1 MVVALLAPVIGVWVD
16 APRRRRRTLGFL
28 TAGLV
33 LLTSGMSL
41 IRDDLSYLWAGLVL
55 LALAAAF
62 SDLASVPYNAMLRQ
76 LATPETSGRISGFGW
91 GAGYVG
97 SMVLL
102 LVVYVGFIA
111 GHGPTTGLLN
121 IPTADGQ
128 NVRAAMLMTAA
139 WMAVVRAACAHRAA
153 PGARS
158 RRREPG
164 EDRPARRLPQAVVGH
179 RREWRRDRN
188 VVYYLLASAVFR
200 DGLMG
205 VFTFGGVLAATVYG
219 LSQADVLLFGVTAN
233 VVAAVGAIVGGLLDD
248 RIGSKAVILGSLA
261 SMIVLGATLMTLS
274 GATAFWVLGLLL
286 CLFVGPT
293 NSSARTLLLRMTAHG
308 KEGVVF
314 GLYTTTGRAVIF
326 LAPLM
331 FSTFVDAFGADRAG
345 MGGLLVVLAAG
356 FVAMLLVRA
365 PAPLARRAAD
375 RQQRAGAFLDL
386 HATDADLAG
395 DVATR
400 VDDGDAR
407 RVLRGLG
414 QVHFLAPRQQHVEL
428 GLHHAT
434 AVDVGDVDRAALP
447 ADLVE
452 SPARFRRRCSGWWSD
467 SEASASV
474 GEWAGSTAAPAWWS
488 SSVGVCGGLCSTAAS
503 PESTSPAATD
513 WWRRTPPRRPDRL
526 PPRRRSRRPPT
537 TTAADREA
545 VRAAYRRAEP
555 SRFADRSASST
566 AAAVPSAPDSTAST
580 RGVAGAERRAA
591 GIRRIRIPRYG
602 LVGSEGP
609 DRAAANRSCP
619 PHGCE
624 GTCGTARGRRSG
636 GTERRSA
643 INTTEIA

>member
-1 MVVALLAPVIGVWVD
+1 MGSPRSRVLAWALWDCGSTGLNAVVVTFVFNVYLTGTVGADLPGGTSPASWLGRALALAGVVVASLAPVLGVWVD
-16 APRRRRRTLGFL
+16 APQRRRRTLGFL

-41 IRDDLSYLWAGLVL
+41 IRDDPSYLWAGLVL
-55 LALAAAF
+55 LALAAAC

-111 GHGPTTGLLN
+111 GEGPTTGLLN

-139 WMAVVRAACAHRAA
+139 WMAAFALPVLIAPPPVHDLDAAI
-153 PGARS
+153 PPKIGLFGAYRKLWS
-158 RRREPG
+158 
-164 EDRPARRLPQAVVGH
+164 DIVG
-179 RREWRRDRN
+179 EWRRDRN

-219 LSQADVLLFGVTAN
+219 LSPADVLLFGVMAN

-248 RIGSKAVILGSLA
+248 HIGSKTVILGSLA

-345 MGGLLVVLAAG
+345 MGGLLVVLVAG
-356 FVAMLLVRA
+356 FVAMLLVHA
-365 PAPLARRAAD
+365 PKRR
-375 RQQRAGAFLDL
+375 
-386 HATDADLAG
+386 
-395 DVATR
+395 
-400 VDDGDAR
+400 
-407 RVLRGLG
+407 
-414 QVHFLAPRQQHVEL
+414 
-428 GLHHAT
+428 
-434 AVDVGDVDRAALP
+434 
-447 ADLVE
+447 
-452 SPARFRRRCSGWWSD
+452 
-467 SEASASV
+467 
-474 GEWAGSTAAPAWWS
+474 
-488 SSVGVCGGLCSTAAS
+488 
-503 PESTSPAATD
+503 
-513 WWRRTPPRRPDRL
+513 
-526 PPRRRSRRPPT
+526 
-537 TTAADREA
+537 
-545 VRAAYRRAEP
+545 
-555 SRFADRSASST
+555 
-566 AAAVPSAPDSTAST
+566 
-580 RGVAGAERRAA
+580 
-591 GIRRIRIPRYG
+591 
-602 LVGSEGP
+602 
-609 DRAAANRSCP
+609 
-619 PHGCE
+619 
-624 GTCGTARGRRSG
+624 
-636 GTERRSA
+636 
-643 INTTEIA
+643 